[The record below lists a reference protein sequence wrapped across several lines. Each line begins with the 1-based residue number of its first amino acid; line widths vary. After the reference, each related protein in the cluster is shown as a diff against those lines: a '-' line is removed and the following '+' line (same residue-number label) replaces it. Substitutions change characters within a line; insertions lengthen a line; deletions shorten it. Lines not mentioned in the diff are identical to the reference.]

1 VSRAASR
8 RVARR
13 LAVSVLLV
21 LGIVTLVFFV
31 ARLLPGD
38 PATLFVGPD
47 IDPEHSLRLREQL
60 GLDRPLVLQYLHW
73 LGSFLHAD
81 FGISFTARRP
91 VAELLRAAL
100 PNTLRLMGLALAL
113 RFGLGLALGT
123 VAALR
128 HHRGRDDRGIVVGA
142 LLLYS
147 VPGFWLAVMLQLL
160 FAYTLRWLPP
170 ESMQGLDH
178 ASLGALGRLAD
189 DLRHLVLPV
198 TVLTLG
204 GLASTTRYV
213 RASLL
218 EVLSRD
224 YVRAARARGLDER
237 RVVLRHALRS
247 ALAPFLV
254 QLGLALPGLVG
265 GAIVVEQIFS
275 WPGMGRLALHAVASR
290 DYPVL
295 LATTFLSAVLV
306 VLGNL
311 AADLACAALDPRR
324 RGA

>member
-1 VSRAASR
+1 MLATVVG
-8 RVARR
+8 RVA
-13 LAVSVLLV
+13 VSALLV
-21 LGIVTLVFFV
+21 LGVVTLVFFV
-31 ARLLPGD
+31 VRLLPGD
-38 PATLFVGPD
+38 PATLFVSPD
-47 IDPEHSLRLREQL
+47 IDPEHAERLRVQL
-60 GLDRPLVLQYLHW
+60 GLDQPLPLQYLHW
-73 LGSFLHAD
+73 LRSFLLHAD
-81 FGISFTARRP
+81 FGLSFTARRP
-91 VAELLRAAL
+91 VTELLAAAL
-100 PNTLRLMGLALAL
+100 PNTLRLVGLALVL
-113 RFGLGLALGT
+113 RFGLGLVLGT
-123 VAALR
+123 LAAVR
-128 HHRGRDDRGIVVGA
+128 HRGRGDRGIVVGA

-160 FAYTLRWLPP
+160 FAYTLHWLPA
-170 ESMQGLDH
+170 ESMRGLDH
-178 ASLGALGRLAD
+178 AALGAFGRLAD

-237 RVVLRHALRS
+237 RVVLRHALRN

-265 GAIVVEQIFS
+265 GALVVEQIFS
-275 WPGMGRLALHAVASR
+275 WPGMGRLALLAVATR

-311 AADLACAALDPRR
+311 AADLSCAALDPRR
-324 RGA
+324 RAA